1 MCIGEAA
8 KQAGVTIKTIRY
20 YERLGLIPRA
30 ARNGG
35 RFWLYDQVLVERS
48 AFVAKARALGFTL
61 EEIREI
67 FSLYDQ
73 GHCTCGQVGRS
84 MDARLRLID
93 SKLADLE
100 RLKRD
105 LLTVK
110 DRFPE
115 QDVGRN
121 DRICPVIHQSTPS
134 A

>member
-1 MCIGEAA
+1 M
-8 KQAGVTIKTIRY
+8 
-20 YERLGLIPRA
+20 
-30 ARNGG
+30 
-35 RFWLYDQVLVERS
+35 YDQVVVERS
-48 AFVAKARALGFTL
+48 AVVKKAQALGFTL

-67 FSLYDQ
+67 LSLYDQ

-93 SKLADLE
+93 SKLAELE

-121 DRICPVIHQSTPS
+121 DRICPVIHKSTPS